1 MSKAIKF
8 ANSLK
13 QQSLSQLPSRQIKDQ
28 GVLGRFRQQ
37 TEMMTDADEVLLVND
52 PTLTVLCQPET
63 HLNTHL
69 YHLHLDTNCAETII
83 IYK

>member
-63 HLNTHL
+63 HLL
-69 YHLHLDTNCAETII
+69 PPALVDTNCAETII